1 MENYKTS
8 KKLMTKSEKALG
20 ISREQHSRQPKRRAR
35 DDETRW
41 NSTKTMSNSKIK
53 VANLISRSKKHS
65 TCVRI
70 QLIDEPFPIGCRKS
84 EFKPKNQHQSRVTG
98 WYPPKLCQ
106 SPKIIGVNPKY
117 LTRNLFICVRFA
129 PMEELTTSIPPMDVV
144 IWNLDRNIIYEA
156 KETGW
161 NPTTPCRNP
170 RKKEVMNP
178 EFRIKVFLRVWA
190 LRIAMIDKLTI
201 SVLPTD
207 ALHHN
212 NIKYTSTSN
221 WYVVK
226 VIRSLQINMLTVW
239 QRRWTLKGSLGRMV
253 KSPWVLFSK
262 VDQTSAPVY
271 DSRGFLGQT
280 PISSSKMLFKIDFFS
295 RWPLL
300 LS

>member
-1 MENYKTS
+1 MVS
-8 KKLMTKSEKALG
+8 S
-20 ISREQHSRQPKRRAR
+20 
-35 DDETRW
+35 
-41 NSTKTMSNSKIK
+41 KTMSKPQNNRGKSKIPNQK
-53 VANLISRSKKHS
+53 SFHMCEICTHGRAHHFNSPHGCCNLKFRQKHHLWSKRNWMES
-65 TCVRI
+65 YDTM
-70 QLIDEPFPIGCRKS
+70 S
-84 EFKPKNQHQSRVTG
+84 KPK
-98 WYPPKLCQ
+98 
-106 SPKIIGVNPKY
+106 
-117 LTRNLFICVRFA
+117 
-129 PMEELTTSIPPMDVV
+129 
-144 IWNLDRNIIYEA
+144 
-156 KETGW
+156 
-161 NPTTPCRNP
+161 
-170 RKKEVMNP
+170 KKVMNP